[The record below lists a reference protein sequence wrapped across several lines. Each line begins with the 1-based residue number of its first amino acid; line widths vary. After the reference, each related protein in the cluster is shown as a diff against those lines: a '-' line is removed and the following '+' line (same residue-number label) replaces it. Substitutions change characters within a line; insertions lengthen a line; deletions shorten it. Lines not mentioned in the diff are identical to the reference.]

1 MPVVRFRGEE
11 IDCDR
16 GDVLRAVL
24 REAGVSPHNGG
35 ADRLNCRGL
44 GSCGTC
50 AVAVDGAVGDRS
62 RRERLRLTV
71 PPHDPDDEL
80 RLACQTRVLGNV
92 TVEKYPGFWGQ
103 HTEESPV
110 DAADSDEVCDATGGG
125 SALTDNGDEDTGE

>member
-1 MPVVRFRGEE
+1 VPVVRFRGEVIE
-11 IDCDR
+11 CDR
-16 GDVLRAVL
+16 GDLLRDVL

-50 AVAVDGAVGDRS
+50 AVAVEGAVGDRS

-71 PPHDPDDEL
+71 PPHDPDDGL
-80 RLACQTRVLGNV
+80 RLACQTRVFGDV

-103 HTEESPV
+103 HTDEPLVSSGTPESEHSE
-110 DAADSDEVCDATGGG
+110 SDETA
-125 SALTDNGDEDTGE
+125 GDEQ